1 MKKIL
6 IGTAVG
12 NKIPAKTIYHFE
24 KNINYLQE
32 NLKHWN
38 SAEAPAGNPKPLLKK
53 PLPVNHIFSVNN
65 HQL

>member
-38 SAEAPAGNPKPLLKK
+38 SAEAA
-53 PLPVNHIFSVNN
+53 
-65 HQL
+65 Q